1 MSVTISRGFRD
12 ISLSFTRHPVT
23 NDIIILKN
31 EDAIKKS
38 VINLVR
44 TRIGERFFNPL
55 IGTSVESSLF
65 ELQGLELSALLEEE
79 IRTLLLNFEKRIQL
93 KRVDIETPDDS
104 YDLNIRLEYEIVGLG
119 LPTQEIDFLL
129 QSTRA

>member
-12 ISLSFTRHPVT
+12 ISLSFNRHPVT

-44 TRIGERFFNPL
+44 TRLGERFFNPL

-93 KRVDIETPDDS
+93 KRVDIEIPEDS
-104 YDLNIRLEYEIVGLG
+104 YDLNIRLEYEIVGLS
-119 LPTQEIDFLL
+119 LPTQQIDFLL
-129 QSTRA
+129 QTTRV

>member
-1 MSVTISRGFRD
+1 MSVTISRGFKD
-12 ISLSFTRHPVT
+12 ISLSFNKHPVT

-44 TRIGERFFNPL
+44 TRLGERFFNPL

-65 ELQGLELSALLEEE
+65 ELQGLELSALIEEE
-79 IRTLLLNFEKRIQL
+79 IKILILNFEKRVQL
-93 KRVDIETPDDS
+93 KRVDIETPEDS
-104 YDLNIRLEYEIVGLG
+104 YDLNIRIEYDIVGLS

-129 QSTRA
+129 QSSRV